1 MRCLFRKACLS
12 VCAEYSSVCVC
23 VCVCVPLWK
32 EFVFVFGASVF
43 LAQGCLS
50 RCVQVCV
57 TEATVFKAELE
68 VPHCATHCCC
78 STVHRR
84 LHSWCRFTSYILD
97 KMRENTGIE
106 KKNKKNSVTEEN
118 RCGPQKRQQDLLLSI
133 VLRVG
138 KGSRTFFFFFFF
150 LFLGK
155 SCSAVTSGRGRGK
168 AINGKC
174 SRSIFN
180 NLGQSLWRKSQ
191 QGRGELLHRSPLRRS
206 GCGWRGDEQACMH
219 VCV

>member
-12 VCAEYSSVCVC
+12 VCAEYSSVCVCVC

-50 RCVQVCV
+50 RCVRVCV

-106 KKNKKNSVTEEN
+106 EKKQKKQRYWREPM
-118 RCGPQKRQQDLLLSI
+118 RPAKKAAGPSPFYCSACRKGQQN
-133 VLRVG
+133 
-138 KGSRTFFFFFFF
+138 FFFFFFF
-150 LFLGK
+150 FY
-155 SCSAVTSGRGRGK
+155 SWE
-168 AINGKC
+168 
-174 SRSIFN
+174 SRA
-180 NLGQSLWRKSQ
+180 L
-191 QGRGELLHRSPLRRS
+191 LLHQGEAEERL
-206 GCGWRGDEQACMH
+206 
-219 VCV
+219 